1 MLRAT
6 VLVAAIAG
14 LTASSSLESRLA
26 APPVITVHAKD
37 FAYVGPKTIKPGLT
51 TFRLVNDG
59 KELHHLSIVKLARGK
74 TMADYAD
81 ALKLHGAPPSWAV
94 DVGGPNP
101 AGPGGV
107 AMATLALDAGEYV
120 MICFIPSPA
129 EKAPHAMKGMI
140 NSFTV
145 AGARNKSTARKAD
158 VTMRLND
165 YSFTMSKPLT
175 RGKHVINVVNDAEQ
189 PHEVV
194 IVKLNPGKTVG
205 DLANYVEVEL
215 MKGPP
220 PGTPAGGM
228 ALLSK
233 GRSGTFPVDLTPGTY
248 GLICFVPDA
257 KDGKAHSMHG
267 MQSQFEV
274 R

>member
-1 MLRAT
+1 MLRPTLTIAAL
-6 VLVAAIAG
+6 VLLAAA
-14 LTASSSLESRLA
+14 SSLESRTA

-37 FAYVGPKTIKPGLT
+37 FAFVGPKTIRPGVI

-59 KELHHLSIVKLARGK
+59 KELHHLSIVKLAKGK
-74 TMADYAD
+74 SMGDYAD
-81 ALKLHGAPPSWAV
+81 ALKAAGAPPAWAV

-101 AGPGGV
+101 AAPGGV
-107 AMATLALDAGEYV
+107 ATATLTLDAGEYV

-129 EKAPHAMKGMI
+129 EKAPHAMKGMVS
-140 NSFTV
+140 NFTV
-145 AGARNKSTARKAD
+145 AGRANTATARKAN

-165 YSFTMSKPLT
+165 YSFSMSKPLT
-175 RGKHVINVVNDAEQ
+175 RGQHVINVVNDAEQ

-194 IVKLNPGKTVG
+194 MLKLHPGKTVG
-205 DLANYVEVEL
+205 DMANYVEVEM

-220 PGTPAGGM
+220 PGTPVGGM
-228 ALLSK
+228 APLSK
-233 GRSGTFPVDLTPGTY
+233 GRSGTFPVTLTPGTY
-248 GLICFVPDA
+248 GLICFIPDA

-267 MQSQFEV
+267 MQTQFEV